1 MHNSIEKQILLGEDS
16 VWEFKSVKVSGKR
29 VTEPDAK
36 DMADEFAA
44 AANTRGASFL
54 LGVNDKTRVIDGIAL
69 DKLDEVETWVRNIC
83 NDSIKPAIMANI
95 RKICLTDA
103 QGDDKIVVR
112 VDIPQSLFVHK
123 SPRGYYYRI
132 GSSKRE
138 MSPDYLSR
146 LFQQRSQTRLICFD
160 EQVVPAAEIGVLNA
174 ELYSRFKSELSSE
187 DDKEFLRKLH
197 FIATD
202 SEGVWRPTV
211 GGVLMASEHP
221 EDFLPSAFI
230 QAVCYRGTER
240 TAADQVDAKDL
251 VGPIDVQISEAC
263 KFVFKNMRIAA
274 VKMPGR
280 VDIPQ
285 FAMNAVFEAIVNAVA
300 HRDYSISGAKI
311 RVHLFADRLEIIS
324 PGGLPNSL
332 TIEEIGERQFSRN
345 ELICTCL
352 SRCPLNQRFTDV
364 VRTSMMDRRG
374 EGVPVILSAS
384 RNLSGKDAFYRL
396 SGESELK
403 LTIPSI
409 PLDDKEQLL
418 LIAKRLSAGCKKSLQ
433 NDSCEAGLAK
443 IRVMIREDPKVTQAE
458 MAKACG
464 VSRTC
469 IANWL
474 KKSGGQIRREGGDNG
489 GRWVENSLKV

>member
-1 MHNSIEKQILLGEDS
+1 MPKTIENQILLGEDS
-16 VWEFKSVKVSGKR
+16 AWEFKSVKVPGRK
-29 VTEPDAK
+29 VTDPDSK

-44 AANTRGASFL
+44 AANAKGTSFL
-54 LGVNDKTRVIDGIAL
+54 LGVDDKTRVVEGISL
-69 DKLDEVETWVRNIC
+69 DKLDIVETWVRDIC
-83 NDSIKPAIMANI
+83 NDSIKPAVMADI
-95 RKICLTDA
+95 RKICLKDA
-103 QGDDKIVVR
+103 QGVDKVVMR
-112 VDIPQSLFVHK
+112 VDVPQSLFVHK
-123 SPRGYYYRI
+123 SPRGYFYRI

-138 MSPDYLSR
+138 MSPDYLAR

-160 EQVVPAAEIGVLNA
+160 EQVVPAADVKVLKPS
-174 ELYSRFKSELSSE
+174 LYSRFKTELSPE
-187 DDKEFLRKLH
+187 DNDEFLRKLH

-202 SEGVWRPTV
+202 STGVWHPTV
-211 GGVLMASEHP
+211 GGILMASEQP
-221 EDFLPSAFI
+221 EEFLPSAFI
-230 QAVCYRGTER
+230 QAVCYRGMER
-240 TAADQVDAKDL
+240 NAAEQVDAKDL
-251 VGPIDVQISEAC
+251 TGPLDLQISEAC

-285 FAMNAVFEAIVNAVA
+285 FAINAVFEAVVNAVA

-311 RVHLFADRLEIIS
+311 RVHLFSDRLEIIS

-352 SRCPLNQRFTDV
+352 SRCPLSQKFTDV

-384 RNLSGKDAFYRL
+384 RHLSGKDAFYRL

-409 PLDDKEQLL
+409 PLDDKEQLQF
-418 LIAKRLSAGCKKSLQ
+418 IAKRLSISCKKSLQ
-433 NDSCEAGLAK
+433 NDSFETGLEK
-443 IRVMIREDPKVTQAE
+443 IRAMIREDPKVTQAE

-489 GRWVENSLKV
+489 GHWVEESVS